1 MGQGRGGVWCE
12 VGGGTTFRERGEEAA
27 TLNPKT
33 TSWSHA
39 QAVFLRVL
47 PKNHL
52 LQHWG
57 DKSVTNKDTFFFHL
71 FTNTTNEVL
80 ATAHDTSA
88 YLGSRKV

>member
-1 MGQGRGGVWCE
+1 MGRRE
-12 VGGGTTFRERGEEAA
+12 RSATFRERGEEAA

-33 TSWSHA
+33 TPRSHA

-52 LQHWG
+52 LQHWR
-57 DKSVTNKDTFFFHL
+57 DKSVKKKRRQIFLPPLHRQK
-71 FTNTTNEVL
+71 TNEVL

-88 YLGSRKV
+88 Y